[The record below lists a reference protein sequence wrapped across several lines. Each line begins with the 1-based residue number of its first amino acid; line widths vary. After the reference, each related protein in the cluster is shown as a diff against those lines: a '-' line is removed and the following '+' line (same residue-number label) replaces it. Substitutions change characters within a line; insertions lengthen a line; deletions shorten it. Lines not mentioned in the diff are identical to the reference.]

1 MGWKG
6 KTTLDDSLARIKKFD
21 NERKEAG
28 RAEGVTI
35 PKPEALN
42 LGEAREFDLAIMH
55 IDIDNFKGVTGNM
68 KMRGIARFLSIYLT
82 EMTYLVREFGGDVE
96 SYSGDRVTA
105 LFGAGQDKAVA
116 CQNCLDCGLSM
127 LTVIQY
133 VLNPYIT
140 DMGLPAFK
148 CTIGMEF
155 GETWIE
161 RVGIRGENQL
171 TLVGNP
177 VSIASQL
184 QELAKPNHILLA
196 HLFVSALSGDEQK
209 WCVKQDPDK
218 SWTWTQNQKAYPY
231 YDYGGFFNDYKLDK

>member
-28 RAEGVTI
+28 RAEGVVI
-35 PKPEALN
+35 PKLEDLN

-55 IDIDNFKGVTGNM
+55 IDIDNFKGVSGNM

-82 EMTYLVREFGGDVE
+82 EMTYLVKEFGGDIE
-96 SYSGDRVTA
+96 SYTGDRVTA
-105 LFGAGQDKAVA
+105 LFGANQDRATA
-116 CQNCLDCGLSM
+116 CQNCLDCGLAM
-127 LTVIQY
+127 VTVIQY
-133 VLNPYIT
+133 VFGPYLT
-140 DMGLPAFK
+140 NMGLPAFK

-171 TLVGNP
+171 TLVGHP

-184 QELAKPNHILLA
+184 QELAGPNHILLA
-196 HLFVSALSGDEQK
+196 HSFFSSLSAEEQK
-209 WCVKQDPDK
+209 RCIKQDPPT
-218 SWTWTQNQKAYPY
+218 SWKWTSNQQAYPY
-231 YDYGGFFNDYKLDK
+231 YDYTGIFTGYELSK